1 MSSQIR
7 PVQEFVS
14 QNSPEVQFEPIP
26 NQCHLTPQTGQV
38 KNLVADFLKVLL
50 FHGWLCHFKGLF
62 IPVWREI
69 HGSKIPSVTS

>member
-50 FHGWLCHFKGLF
+50 FSWLVMPF
-62 IPVWREI
+62 
-69 HGSKIPSVTS
+69 